1 MFQELSVFE
10 IKGLENLSD
19 KFVTLVPFTLGEETS
34 FKNTA
39 VNIGDDLKN
48 YHQQQPRD
56 RFRKRLNDIQFMQ
69 NDRGGTNTEDKIGAH
84 PEPEASSS
92 PAPATNESTTES
104 SLDPGKT
111 RLGTSRKIKKNKK
124 MNLVNDTKE
133 SRSII
138 KQLPQ
143 IMEDRF
149 SNFVE
154 TLRYLKNRVKI
165 YLKRKK
171 RVNYIILSKINNSK
185 IRLLKFVTLLF
196 TNRRKIK
203 KHLNEETMS
212 DLINFCKQ
220 LPDVAKKL
228 LGKGISKLL

>member
-1 MFQELSVFE
+1 M
-10 IKGLENLSD
+10 
-19 KFVTLVPFTLGEETS
+19 
-34 FKNTA
+34 
-39 VNIGDDLKN
+39 
-48 YHQQQPRD
+48 
-56 RFRKRLNDIQFMQ
+56 
-69 NDRGGTNTEDKIGAH
+69 
-84 PEPEASSS
+84 
-92 PAPATNESTTES
+92 
-104 SLDPGKT
+104 
-111 RLGTSRKIKKNKK
+111 
-124 MNLVNDTKE
+124 KE

-138 KQLPQ
+138 KQLPH

-154 TLRYLKNRVKI
+154 TLRYFKNRVKI

-196 TNRRKIK
+196 TNRSKIK

-228 LGKGISKLL
+228 LGTGISKLL